1 MSEIV
6 SVEITRTVHHVG
18 FINFHL
24 SIFIF
29 FFIQVSSSH
38 QSISNLQRKAIVNT
52 INNKLSAQNET
63 EIIRPIPSPGVVRR
77 GSIEGL
83 QRSSSLRN
91 RGEKSKVTP
100 PKLGIV
106 NRCRSN
112 SVPDEATEDG
122 ETNDDSV
129 TNSEVE
135 IMRQFVAKDK
145 KIINRG
151 DSIR

>member
-1 MSEIV
+1 M
-6 SVEITRTVHHVG
+6 
-18 FINFHL
+18 
-24 SIFIF
+24 
-29 FFIQVSSSH
+29 
-38 QSISNLQRKAIVNT
+38 
-52 INNKLSAQNET
+52 
-63 EIIRPIPSPGVVRR
+63 VRR

-100 PKLGIV
+100 PPKLGKI

-112 SVPDEATEDG
+112 SEANEDG
-122 ETNDDSV
+122 DTNDNSIN
-129 TNSEVE
+129 NSEVE